1 MWGHMST
8 TDLPGPS
15 LLAGRYRLVE
25 RLGSGGMSVVWRG
38 FDEVLGRQV
47 AVKVLPQANSA
58 DPSFRRRLRAE
69 AQAAARLSHPH
80 ITNVYDYGEATSADG
95 SPMPFVV
102 MELVDGESL
111 AAVLARVRVLPWPA
125 AVRICAEVAA
135 ALAAAHARGIVH
147 RDVTPAN
154 VMLTASGAKVVDFG
168 ISALIG
174 ENDIDPDGS
183 LLGTPAYLAP
193 ERLEGGQV
201 SPATDVYAVGLLI
214 YRTLIGQLPWDV
226 GTTTALL
233 RAHQY
238 TEPEP
243 LPPVEGLPP
252 AVAALVGRCLEKL
265 PDDRPSS
272 AELAHVLA
280 GIVAQGPKSS
290 PLVADWGDPSENTT
304 ILPWQHG
311 TADVPRPSV
320 TPPVR
325 GLASGSAR
333 PVAARSSSGAVY
345 GVPVS
350 GVPVSGVPV
359 SGVPVSGVPV
369 SGGPASGV
377 PVSGAVVSAGQGAD
391 APVSGAPVSGAPVSG
406 APVSGVPVSGVPV
419 SGVPVEAPGAVHP
432 VISAAASGSIAGG
445 VASGVPG
452 DPAAGDAAGTGIV
465 PSVPVAAGHDGA
477 SVRPAAFDVGSSKL
491 TPGGGASG
499 GASVPAQRSGG
510 SASAGAAPSAAGAG
524 ASGGPLQEVAFA
536 HTYPHDEG
544 QAGAGRGAAGHG
556 PNGAGPDGRGPNGYA
571 PNGYG
576 PNGHGRDGHGAG
588 APRTSTR
595 RRRAL
600 VAVGAVAAVGAAGY
614 GWTVWN
620 DQPPRDGSAQAAL
633 PHEPGPRSCV
643 VTYSVLADDGKKFKA
658 GLTVTNNAAA
668 AIADWNLRFVLL
680 GDQKLT
686 GHGGLKLK
694 QQGHDVVAESSEVI
708 HPSRTVVLDMS
719 GGYQQSNA
727 VPVAFALNGLMCDA
741 MVSPRPGAAPR
752 PVRNVAGPNP
762 GGVPG
767 RPGPDGVVPIVSTA
781 PGGVV
786 VTVGTLPPGTTMP
799 PVTTTDPTVPVTVTT
814 TTNPPPPGPPPP
826 IETTTTAAPTETTKK
841 GKGKIIKKL
850 KKKIKK
856 LKASASASASP
867 DPT

>member
-1 MWGHMST
+1 MST

-25 RLGSGGMSVVWRG
+25 RLGAGGMSVVWRG

-80 ITNVYDYGEATSADG
+80 ITNVYDYGEVTAPDG

-102 MELVDGESL
+102 MELVGGESL
-111 AAVLARVRVLPWPA
+111 AAVLARVPALPWPA

-252 AVAALVGRCLEKL
+252 AVAALVDRCLEKL
-265 PDDRPSS
+265 PNDRPSS

-280 GIVAQGPKSS
+280 GVVAQGPKSA
-290 PLVADWGDPSENTT
+290 PLVGNWGDSSDNTT

-311 TADVPRPSV
+311 TADVPRP
-320 TPPVR
+320 PVH
-325 GLASGSAR
+325 GLAADSAQ
-333 PVAARSSSGAVY
+333 PAAARSSSGAVY
-345 GVPVS
+345 GAPVS
-350 GVPVSGVPV
+350 GAA
-359 SGVPVSGVPV
+359 V
-369 SGGPASGV
+369 SGGPAAGG
-377 PVSGAVVSAGQGAD
+377 PVSEAGMSSAVSRSLSGGVLSLSGGVVSL
-391 APVSGAPVSGAPVSG
+391 S
-406 APVSGVPVSGVPV
+406 
-419 SGVPVEAPGAVHP
+419 
-432 VISAAASGSIAGG
+432 GG
-445 VASGVPG
+445 VVPG
-452 DPAAGDAAGTGIV
+452 EAGDRAAGDAAGTGSV
-465 PSVPVAAGHDGA
+465 PAVPVAAGQDGA
-477 SVRPAAFDVGSSKL
+477 PVRPAAFDTDPSR
-491 TPGGGASG
+491 TPGGGAPAGRAPGG
-499 GASVPAQRSGG
+499 GAPAGRAPGGGAPVPAQRAAGG
-510 SASAGAAPSAAGAG
+510 AAAGGAPSATGAD
-524 ASGGPLQEVAFA
+524 ASGGPRQEAAVA
-536 HTYPHDEG
+536 H
-544 QAGAGRGAAGHG
+544 RI
-556 PNGAGPDGRGPNGYA
+556 
-571 PNGYG
+571 
-576 PNGHGRDGHGAG
+576 
-588 APRTSTR
+588 STR
-595 RRRAL
+595 RRRVL

-620 DQPPRDGSAQAAL
+620 VEPPQDGAAQAA
-633 PHEPGPRSCV
+633 EPGPRSCV

-658 GLTVTNNAAA
+658 GVTVTNNAAA
-668 AIADWNLRFVLL
+668 AIEDWNLRFVLL

-686 GHGGLKLK
+686 GYGAVRLK

-708 HPSRTVVLDMS
+708 HPSRTVVLDMI
-719 GGYQQSNA
+719 GGYQRSNA

-741 MVSPRPGAAPR
+741 MVSPKPGAPAV
-752 PVRNVAGPNP
+752 PVRNDAGRNNP

-767 RPGPDGVVPIVSTA
+767 RPRADGVVPIVSTA
-781 PGGVV
+781 PDGAV
-786 VTVGTLPPGTTMP
+786 VTIGTLPPGTT
-799 PVTTTDPTVPVTVTT
+799 VEPTVPVTVTT
-814 TTNPPPPGPPPP
+814 TAPPPGPPPP

-841 GKGKIIKKL
+841 NKPIKKL
-850 KKKIKK
+850 KKKLKK
-856 LKASASASASP
+856 LKASAIAIASASASASP